1 MKTVNN
7 VYLLLIV
14 FLSPLCAISEE
25 YQVMKSTRE
34 PSVKNKNL
42 EDNNMNKNNMVHLEI
57 KNLIPLDDNNM
68 MKNKIVY
75 LENKN
80 LIPLEDNNM
89 NKNNMVHLEDTQ
101 DRRLLMMAVV
111 GD

>member
-1 MKTVNN
+1 MNKVNN

-14 FLSPLCAISEE
+14 FTSPFCTNSEE

-42 EDNNMNKNNMVHLEI
+42 EDNNMNKNNRVHLEN
-57 KNLIPLDDNNM
+57 KNLIPLEDNNM
-68 MKNKIVY
+68 VKNNIFY

-89 NKNNMVHLEDTQ
+89 VKNNMVHLEDTQ

>member
-1 MKTVNN
+1 MNKVNN

-14 FLSPLCAISEE
+14 FTSPFCTNSEE

-42 EDNNMNKNNMVHLEI
+42 EDNNMNKNNRVHLEN
-57 KNLIPLDDNNM
+57 KNLIPLEDNNM
-68 MKNKIVY
+68 VKNNIFY

-89 NKNNMVHLEDTQ
+89 VKNNMVHLEDTQ
-101 DRRLLMMAVV
+101 DRRLLMMAVI

>member
-1 MKTVNN
+1 MNTVNN

-14 FLSPLCAISEE
+14 FTSPLCTTSEE

-42 EDNNMNKNNMVHLEI
+42 EDNNMNKNNRVH
-57 KNLIPLDDNNM
+57 
-68 MKNKIVY
+68 

-80 LIPLEDNNM
+80 LIPLEDNTM
-89 NKNNMVHLEDTQ
+89 VKNNMVHLEDTQ

>member
-1 MKTVNN
+1 MNKVNN

-14 FLSPLCAISEE
+14 FTSPLCTTGEE

-34 PSVKNKNL
+34 PSVKNKN
-42 EDNNMNKNNMVHLEI
+42 NMVH
-57 KNLIPLDDNNM
+57 
-68 MKNKIVY
+68 

>member
-1 MKTVNN
+1 
-7 VYLLLIV
+7 
-14 FLSPLCAISEE
+14 
-25 YQVMKSTRE
+25 
-34 PSVKNKNL
+34 
-42 EDNNMNKNNMVHLEI
+42 MNKNNMVHLEI
-57 KNLIPLDDNNM
+57 PLEDNNM
-68 MKNKIVY
+68 VKNNIVY

-89 NKNNMVHLEDTQ
+89 LKNNMVHLEDTQ

>member
-1 MKTVNN
+1 MNTVNN

-14 FLSPLCAISEE
+14 FTSPFCTTSEE

-42 EDNNMNKNNMVHLEI
+42 EDNNMNKNNMVHLE
-57 KNLIPLDDNNM
+57 
-68 MKNKIVY
+68 
-75 LENKN
+75 NKN
-80 LIPLEDNNM
+80 LIPLGDNNTV
-89 NKNNMVHLEDTQ
+89 KNNMVHLEDTQ

>member
-1 MKTVNN
+1 MNTVNN
-7 VYLLLIV
+7 VYLL
-14 FLSPLCAISEE
+14 FLLMLTSPLCTTSEE
-25 YQVMKSTRE
+25 SQVMKSTRE
-34 PSVKNKNL
+34 PSVKNNNL
-42 EDNNMNKNNMVHLEI
+42 EDNNMNENNMVH
-57 KNLIPLDDNNM
+57 
-68 MKNKIVY
+68 

-89 NKNNMVHLEDTQ
+89 VKNNMIHLEDTQ

>member
-1 MKTVNN
+1 MNTVNN
-7 VYLLLIV
+7 VYLLLIM
-14 FLSPLCAISEE
+14 FTSPLCTTCEE

-34 PSVKNKNL
+34 PSVKNENL

-57 KNLIPLDDNNM
+57 PLEDNNM
-68 MKNKIVY
+68 VKNNIVY

-89 NKNNMVHLEDTQ
+89 LKNDMVHLEDTQ

>member
-1 MKTVNN
+1 MNKVNN

-14 FLSPLCAISEE
+14 FTSPFCTNSEE

-42 EDNNMNKNNMVHLEI
+42 EDNNMNKNNRVH
-57 KNLIPLDDNNM
+57 
-68 MKNKIVY
+68 

-89 NKNNMVHLEDTQ
+89 VKNNIFYLENKNLIPLEDNTMVKNNMVHLEDTQ
-101 DRRLLMMAVV
+101 DRRLLMMVVV

>member
-1 MKTVNN
+1 MNTVNN
-7 VYLLLIV
+7 VCLLLIV
-14 FLSPLCAISEE
+14 FLSPLCTTSEE
-25 YQVMKSTRE
+25 SQVMKSTRE

-42 EDNNMNKNNMVHLEI
+42 EDNNMNKNNRVH
-57 KNLIPLDDNNM
+57 
-68 MKNKIVY
+68 

-89 NKNNMVHLEDTQ
+89 VKNNMVHLEDTQ

>member
-7 VYLLLIV
+7 VYLLLIM
-14 FLSPLCAISEE
+14 FTPPLCTNSEE

-42 EDNNMNKNNMVHLEI
+42 EDNNMNKNNMVHLENE
-57 KNLIPLDDNNM
+57 NLIPLEDNTMVKNNM
-68 MKNKIVY
+68 VY

-89 NKNNMVHLEDTQ
+89 VKNKMVHLEDTQ